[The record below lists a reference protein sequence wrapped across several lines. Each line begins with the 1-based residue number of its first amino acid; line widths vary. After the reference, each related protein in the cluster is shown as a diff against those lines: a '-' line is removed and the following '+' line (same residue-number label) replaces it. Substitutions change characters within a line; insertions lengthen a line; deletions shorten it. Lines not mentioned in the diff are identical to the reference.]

1 MSELIHDPLTGL
13 MTPFYFY
20 ESARRLQAWASR
32 REQPLALISIKLSG
46 LSEDEITRCA
56 HELTEELRGGDLL
69 ARIGREAFALL
80 LLGDLTGANH
90 LIFRLEHKI
99 KPRLDFNATQ
109 IQSDETLVTAL
120 ERLEI

>member
-69 ARIGREAFALL
+69 ARIGMEAFALL

-90 LIFRLEHKI
+90 LIFRLENKI

>member
-20 ESARRLQAWASR
+20 ESARRLQSWANR
-32 REQPLALISIKLSG
+32 REQPLSLISIKLSG
-46 LSEDEITRCA
+46 LSEDEITGCA
-56 HELTEELRGGDLL
+56 HQLTEELRGGDLL
-69 ARIGREAFALL
+69 ARMGKEVFVLL

-90 LIFRLEHKI
+90 LIFRLENKV
-99 KPRLDFNATQ
+99 KPRLEYNSTQ
-109 IQSDETLVTAL
+109 LQSNESLVSAL

>member
-20 ESARRLQAWASR
+20 ESARRLQSWANR
-32 REQPLALISIKLSG
+32 REQPLTLISIKLLG
-46 LSEDEITRCA
+46 LNEDEITGSA
-56 HELTEELRGGDLL
+56 HQLTEELRGGDLL
-69 ARIGREAFALL
+69 ARMGKEVFVLL

-90 LIFRLEHKI
+90 LIFRLENKV
-99 KPRLDFNATQ
+99 KPRLEYNSTQ
-109 IQSDETLVTAL
+109 LQSNESLVSAL

>member
-90 LIFRLEHKI
+90 LIFRLENKI
-99 KPRLDFNATQ
+99 KPRLDFKATQ

>member
-1 MSELIHDPLTGL
+1 
-13 MTPFYFY
+13 
-20 ESARRLQAWASR
+20 
-32 REQPLALISIKLSG
+32 

-90 LIFRLEHKI
+90 LIFRLENKI

>member
-20 ESARRLQAWASR
+20 ESARRLQSWANR
-32 REQPLALISIKLSG
+32 RELPLTLISIKLLG
-46 LSEDEITRCA
+46 LNEDEITGSA
-56 HELTEELRGGDLL
+56 HQLTEELRGGDLL
-69 ARIGREAFALL
+69 ARMGKEVFVLL

-90 LIFRLEHKI
+90 LIFRLENKV
-99 KPRLDFNATQ
+99 KPRLEYNSTQ
-109 IQSDETLVTAL
+109 LQSNESLVSAL

>member
-90 LIFRLEHKI
+90 LIFRLENKI

>member
-1 MSELIHDPLTGL
+1 MSELIHDQLTGL

-56 HELTEELRGGDLL
+56 HQLTEELRGGDLL

-90 LIFRLEHKI
+90 LIFRLENKI
-99 KPRLDFNATQ
+99 KPRLDFNAAQ

-120 ERLEI
+120 GRLEI

>member
-90 LIFRLEHKI
+90 LIFRLENKI

-109 IQSDETLVTAL
+109 IQSDETLVTDL

>member
-20 ESARRLQAWASR
+20 ESARRLQSWAIR
-32 REQPLALISIKLSG
+32 REQPLALVSIKLTG

-56 HELTEELRGGDLL
+56 HELSEELRGGDLL
-69 ARIGREAFALL
+69 ARMAREIFVLL
-80 LLGDLTGANH
+80 LLGDLAGAKH
-90 LIFRLEHKI
+90 LIFRLENKV
-99 KPRLDFNATQ
+99 KPRLEFNATE
-109 IQSDETLVTAL
+109 IANNETLVVAL